1 LRLRRKLSGRFLS
14 ARNRSALACV
24 AHFAFL
30 CIALAPGASRA
41 DECDAIEDPHA
52 FNLCLAA
59 HGPVYRPKNTHGS
72 HPLSPEDYQSETEQG
87 MAAAP
92 KESFTPTPA
101 RPAAPR
107 YSPFLNLR
115 TARSGGSARANPF
128 SLLPDMKRR
137 LNGTLSAGPGQGGEQ
152 MVSPGGLGS
161 GRLP

>member
-1 LRLRRKLSGRFLS
+1 M
-14 ARNRSALACV
+14 
-24 AHFAFL
+24 
-30 CIALAPGASRA
+30 APSASRA

-72 HPLSPEDYQSETEQG
+72 RPLSPEDYQPEMEQG

-92 KESFTPTPA
+92 KESFAPPPA

-115 TARSGGSARANPF
+115 AVRSGASGRTNPF
-128 SLLPDMKRR
+128 SLLPDMKTR
-137 LNGTLSAGPGQGGEQ
+137 LNGAISGNRAQGGDQ